1 VAEVDRDE
9 ILLGYPFLEAVNPQ
23 INWQSGKL
31 YGAVTLKGMHKG
43 DTLKIAKTTVA
54 QQLAEAATNKKERS
68 WDEIVPKEYHRHA
81 FIFSEK
87 ESHHM
92 PQHGA
97 YDHAIVLKPDAPAA
111 LNCRV
116 YPMSPKEDKQLDKF
130 IEENL
135 KLGRIV
141 RMDSPYASGF
151 FFIKKKD
158 SKL

>member
-1 VAEVDRDE
+1 
-9 ILLGYPFLEAVNPQ
+9 LEAVNPQ
-23 INWQSGKL
+23 INWRSGKL
-31 YGAVTLKGMHKG
+31 YRAVTLKGMHKG
-43 DTLKIAKTTVA
+43 DALKIAKTTMV
-54 QQLAEAATNKKERS
+54 QQLAEAATDKKERS
-68 WDEIVPKEYHRHA
+68 WDEIVPKEYHQHT

-97 YDHAIVLKPDAPAA
+97 YNHHIVLKPDTPAA
-111 LNCRV
+111 FNCRV
-116 YPMSPKEDKQLDKF
+116 YPMSPEEDKQLNKF

-135 KLGRIV
+135 KLRHIV

-158 SKL
+158 GKL